1 MTGVK
6 DKQTTG
12 DTSNVPADIENESPV
27 ENITS
32 PHEKDDP
39 LSESKVFQDIADPT
53 HSEHRNQ
60 NEAMAS
66 PSIKET
72 RKDGAIQYDKLETQN
87 EARSEEDEGKTLEM
101 LTPDEEVAPTVG
113 KRNEAMP
120 SNLWENVQSDIIKA
134 SPEGER
140 MSTKLTTFNMDQQL
154 YCRMF

>member
-1 MTGVK
+1 
-6 DKQTTG
+6 
-12 DTSNVPADIENESPV
+12 
-27 ENITS
+27 
-32 PHEKDDP
+32 
-39 LSESKVFQDIADPT
+39 
-53 HSEHRNQ
+53 
-60 NEAMAS
+60 MAS
-66 PSIKET
+66 PSNKET

-154 YCRMF
+154 YCRKF